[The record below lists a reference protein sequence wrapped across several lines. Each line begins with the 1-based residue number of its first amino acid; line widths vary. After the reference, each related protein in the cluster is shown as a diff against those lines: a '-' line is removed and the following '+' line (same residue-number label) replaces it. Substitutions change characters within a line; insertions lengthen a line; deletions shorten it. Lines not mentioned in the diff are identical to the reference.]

1 VILYYMVVG
10 KDTTRVVVYLPKDVA
25 ERLEKEAEEKGLSL
39 SAYLRML
46 ILDCTKQRQ

>member
-1 VILYYMVVG
+1 MF
-10 KDTTRVVVYLPKDVA
+10 LPKSGIKKYQSDA
-25 ERLEKEAEEKGLSL
+25 FKEEKEAEEKGLSL